1 MKRLLSALRI
11 WPLVLML
18 VLVGRFEIDTKIITP
33 TISIKS
39 SYFPLITIKSNKL
52 TIFPRESHRTPTRLR
67 WGASGEASGAF
78 LFCDSHVR
86 RKKPGELHQE
96 SLGWCLENALKSMNM
111 IKNHQNSWRIVQLGQ
126 LKHLKEHQ
134 SRFHYKLVC
143 LNMHGPVLGTS
154 TWHFFWRRWW
164 QQRNSGWTSSRD
176 RGSAR
181 WHACRFVIGCT
192 YPESTS
198 WSNGHGVY
206 LASCRQVYP
215 RLESA
220 WGLRCHDSM
229 PYL

>member
-18 VLVGRFEIDTKIITP
+18 VLVSRFEIDTKIITP

-39 SYFPLITIKSNKL
+39 SYFPLITIKSNQTDHFSTGIPQDPHATSL
-52 TIFPRESHRTPTRLR
+52 RCLRRSLWCLPFLRQPRAE
-67 WGASGEASGAF
+67 
-78 LFCDSHVR
+78 
-86 RKKPGELHQE
+86 KKPGELHQE

-143 LNMHGPVLGTS
+143 LNMHGPVPGTS